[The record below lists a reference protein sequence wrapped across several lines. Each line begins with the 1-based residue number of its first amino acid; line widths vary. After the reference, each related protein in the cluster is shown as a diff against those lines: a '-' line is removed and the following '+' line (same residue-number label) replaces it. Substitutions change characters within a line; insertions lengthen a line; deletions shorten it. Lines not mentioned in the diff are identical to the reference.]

1 MITDGA
7 KTSIPGIRMAIA
19 TADMPAAASVSDP
32 GDWAGAIRQR
42 RKALLQRLGMA
53 SASALIFS
61 PLLGWSLS
69 FAWVIG
75 YFIVQLLDVWVF
87 APIVSGKAEKLR
99 GVRRVAGWAMLSLN
113 AAYFGSLSVPLWLMG
128 GAMGGICSVMLL
140 SAGAIYAVI
149 NAPRSTS
156 VMLMTASIQFLYL
169 AATPVFMAM
178 HGATPGFVTAA
189 AIAVGVFI
197 TYCLSTWQRMNEAR
211 LAESAARVEAEEK
224 RAQAERIM
232 AGRSAFLAAIGH
244 DLRTPISAILTGAA
258 ELERGATDAAAR
270 SQAHLITDAGFMMK
284 AMLDDLLDHAKLDAG
299 HMTVDEVD
307 FNLREL
313 LNQTT
318 RLWRG
323 PARAKGLKLRVEGAA
338 SIPAGVRGDPMRVRQ
353 VLNNL
358 ISNAMKFTE
367 TGSITLRLNAWS
379 EEPAGHAVLI
389 TVEDTGPGMTADQVA
404 RLFTP
409 FDQTTAGVSA
419 QHGGTGLG
427 LAISRQLAELMGGRV
442 TVRTSPGAGASF
454 TLALSLLKG
463 EAVEAP
469 PRALDQDSRD
479 AVARALSGRMTS
491 SSTPTPAAQSLT
503 PTSRPVVSAPT
514 APTIAEAPVPED
526 LSAEA
531 IAARILGPSVASV
544 ETAVTLQPEPVAQDS
559 EDGEDRPMRVL
570 VVDDHDINRRAI
582 QLILQPLGCDISTA
596 ADGMAALK
604 ICENTAFDLI
614 FMDVRMPELDGR
626 ETTRRIRAGD
636 GPNVGVPIIAVTA
649 DTAAE
654 DIAACTEAG
663 MTYFVPKPI
672 TPPMLLG
679 AITHVMT
686 MAQAD
691 EVPGAETVA
700 A

>member
-1 MITDGA
+1 MLAGRA
-7 KTSIPGIRMAIA
+7 KTLIPGTCMAIA
-19 TADMPAAASVSDP
+19 TADMPADAPVAES
-32 GDWAGAIRQR
+32 GDWAVAIRQR
-42 RKALLQRLGMA
+42 RKALLQRLGMGA
-53 SASALIFS
+53 ASALVFS
-61 PLLGWSLS
+61 PLLGWPLS

-75 YFIVQLLDVWVF
+75 YFIVQMLDLWVF
-87 APIVSGKAEKLR
+87 APINSGRAERLR
-99 GVRRVAGWAMLSLN
+99 GLRHAAGWVMLSLN
-113 AAYFGSLSVPLWLMG
+113 AAYFGSLSVPLWLIG
-128 GAMGGICSVMLL
+128 GPMGGICAAMLL
-140 SAGAIYAVI
+140 SAGAIYSVI
-149 NAPRSTS
+149 NAPRSTA
-156 VMLMTASIQFLYL
+156 VMLMTASFQFLYL

-211 LAESAARVEAEEK
+211 LSESAARVEAEEK

-258 ELERGATDAAAR
+258 ELERGATDTAAR

-307 FNLREL
+307 FNLRDL
-313 LNQTT
+313 LNQTA

-338 SIPAGVRGDPMRVRQ
+338 SIPANVRGDPMRVRQ

-367 TGSITLRLNAWS
+367 AGSITLRLNAWS
-379 EEPAGHAVLI
+379 EEPGGHAVLI
-389 TVEDTGPGMTADQVA
+389 AVEDTGPGMTADQVA

-409 FDQTTAGVSA
+409 FDQTMSGVSA
-419 QHGGTGLG
+419 VHGGTGLG
-427 LAISRQLAELMGGRV
+427 LAISRQLADLMGGRV
-442 TVRTSPGAGASF
+442 TVRTTPGVGSSF
-454 TLALSLLKG
+454 TLALRLQPG
-463 EAVEAP
+463 EAVAP
-469 PRALDQDSRD
+469 APQTLDQESRD
-479 AVARALSGRMTS
+479 AVARALSGRPAS
-491 SSTPTPAAQSLT
+491 PATPAPAAQSLT
-503 PTSRPVVSAPT
+503 PSPAVAEPAPAT
-514 APTIAEAPVPED
+514 AGNPDPIAD
-526 LSAEA
+526 
-531 IAARILGPSVASV
+531 
-544 ETAVTLQPEPVAQDS
+544 DS
-559 EDGEDRPMRVL
+559 DEEEGRALRVL

-582 QLILQPLGCDISTA
+582 QLILQPLGCDIATA

-636 GPNVGVPIIAVTA
+636 GPNAGVPIIAVTA
-649 DTAAE
+649 DTAAD
-654 DIAACTEAG
+654 DIAACTDAG

-686 MAQAD
+686 MAQSD
-691 EVPGAETVA
+691 ETAEIETA
-700 A
+700 AA

>member
-1 MITDGA
+1 
-7 KTSIPGIRMAIA
+7 MAIA
-19 TADMPAAASVSDP
+19 TTEMPAEASTAAS
-32 GDWAGAIRQR
+32 GDWASAIRQR

-53 SASALIFS
+53 AACALVFS

-75 YFIVQLLDVWVF
+75 YFIVQLVDLWVF
-87 APIVSGKAEKLR
+87 APINSGRAEHLKGL
-99 GVRRVAGWAMLSLN
+99 RRVAGWVMLTLN
-113 AAYFGSLSVPLWLMG
+113 AAYFGSLSIPLWIIG
-128 GAMGGICSVMLL
+128 GPMGGICAAMLL
-140 SAGAIYAVI
+140 SAGAIYSVI

-156 VMLMTASIQFLYL
+156 VMLMTASVQFLYL
-169 AATPVFMAM
+169 AATPVFMSL

-211 LAESAARVEAEEK
+211 LSESAARIEADQK
-224 RAQAERIM
+224 RMDAERIM
-232 AGRSAFLAAIGH
+232 EGRSAFLAAIGH

-258 ELERGATDAAAR
+258 ELERGAVDGAAR

-299 HMTVDEVD
+299 HMTVDQVD

-338 SIPAGVRGDPMRVRQ
+338 TIPAGVRGDPMRVRQ

-367 TGSITLRLNAWS
+367 TGSITLRLKAWS
-379 EEPAGHAVLI
+379 EEPGGHAVLI
-389 TVEDTGPGMTADQVA
+389 AVEDTGPGMTTDQVA

-409 FDQTTAGVSA
+409 FDQTRSGVSA
-419 QHGGTGLG
+419 AHGGTGLG

-442 TVRTSPGAGASF
+442 TVRTSPGEGSSF
-454 TLALSLLKG
+454 TLALRLLEG
-463 EAVEAP
+463 EAVESAP
-469 PRALDQDSRD
+469 QTLGQESRD
-479 AVARALSGRMTS
+479 VVARALSGRQS
-491 SSTPTPAAQSLT
+491 SPSTPPPAAQSLS
-503 PTSRPVVSAPT
+503 PPLVA
-514 APTIAEAPVPED
+514 
-526 LSAEA
+526 
-531 IAARILGPSVASV
+531 GP
-544 ETAVTLQPEPVAQDS
+544 ETAVECDPATD
-559 EDGEDRPMRVL
+559 EDDGDEGRPMRVL

-582 QLILQPLGCDISTA
+582 QLILQPLGCDIATA

-636 GPNVGVPIIAVTA
+636 GPNAGVPIIAVTA
-649 DTAAE
+649 DTAPD
-654 DIAACTEAG
+654 DIAACTAAG

-686 MAQAD
+686 MAQSD
-691 EVPGAETVA
+691 EAAEIETA
-700 A
+700 AA

>member
-1 MITDGA
+1 
-7 KTSIPGIRMAIA
+7 MAIA
-19 TADMPAAASVSDP
+19 EADMPAAVSVADT

-75 YFIVQLLDVWVF
+75 YFIVQLLDLWVF
-87 APIVSGKAEKLR
+87 APIVSGKAEQLR
-99 GVRRVAGWAMLSLN
+99 GARRLAGWMMLSVN

-156 VMLMTASIQFLYL
+156 VMLMTATIQFLYL

-211 LAESAARVEAEEK
+211 LAESSARVEAEEK

-299 HMTVDEVD
+299 HMTVDQVD

-338 SIPAGVRGDPMRVRQ
+338 SIPASVRGDPMRVRQ

-379 EEPAGHAVLI
+379 EEPGGHAVLI
-389 TVEDTGPGMTADQVA
+389 AVEDTGPGMTVEQVA

-409 FDQTTAGVSA
+409 FDQTMAGVSA

-442 TVRTSPGAGASF
+442 TVRTRPGEGASF
-454 TLALSLLKG
+454 TLSLSLLQG
-463 EAVEAP
+463 QAVAAAP
-469 PRALDQDSRD
+469 TALDQESRD
-479 AVARALSGRMTS
+479 AVARALSGRMNS
-491 SSTPTPAAQSLT
+491 ASAPAPAAQALK
-503 PTSRPVVSAPT
+503 PAPRPEAAP
-514 APTIAEAPVPED
+514 APAPED
-526 LSAEA
+526 LSPEA
-531 IAARILGPSVASV
+531 IAARILGPAAAPV
-544 ETAVTLQPEPVAQDS
+544 ETAVTTAPPPAPLPDEGEAD
-559 EDGEDRPMRVL
+559 EDRPMRVL

-604 ICENTAFDLI
+604 ICEQTAFDLI

-636 GPNVGVPIIAVTA
+636 GPNAGVPIIAVTA
-649 DTAAE
+649 DTSPD
-654 DIAACTEAG
+654 DIAACTDAG

-686 MAQAD
+686 MAQSD
-691 EVPGAETVA
+691 EVPGAETA
-700 A
+700 AA

>member
-1 MITDGA
+1 MITGRV
-7 KTSIPGIRMAIA
+7 KKPIPGIRMAISA
-19 TADMPAAASVSDP
+19 ADMPADAAVADS

-53 SASALIFS
+53 SASALVFS

-75 YFIVQLLDVWVF
+75 YFIVQLLDLWVF

-99 GVRRVAGWAMLSLN
+99 GVRRVAGWAILSLN
-113 AAYFGSLSVPLWLMG
+113 AAYFGSLSVPLWLIG
-128 GAMGGICSVMLL
+128 GVMGGICAVMLL
-140 SAGAIYAVI
+140 SAGSIYSVI

-156 VMLMTASIQFLYL
+156 VMLMTASVQFLYL

-178 HGATPGFVTAA
+178 HGATAGFVTAA

-197 TYCLSTWQRMNEAR
+197 TYCLSTYQRMNEAR

-224 RAQAERIM
+224 RAEAEEIM

-258 ELERGATDAAAR
+258 ELERGATDAGAR
-270 SQAHLITDAGFMMK
+270 SQAHLITDAGLMMK

-307 FNLREL
+307 FNLRDL
-313 LNQTT
+313 LNQTA

-323 PARAKGLKLRVEGAA
+323 PARAKGLKLRVDGAA
-338 SIPAGVRGDPMRVRQ
+338 TVPAAVRGDPMRIRQ

-358 ISNAMKFTE
+358 ISNAMKFTG

-379 EEPAGHAVLI
+379 EEPGSHAVLI
-389 TVEDTGPGMTADQVA
+389 TVEDTGPGMTVDQVA

-409 FDQTTAGVSA
+409 FDQTMSGVSA
-419 QHGGTGLG
+419 VHGGTGLG

-442 TVRTSPGAGASF
+442 TVRTRPGEGSSF
-454 TLALSLLKG
+454 TLALSLVQG

-469 PRALDQDSRD
+469 PQTLDQESRD
-479 AVARALSGRMTS
+479 AVARALSGRMTGAS
-491 SSTPTPAAQSLT
+491 APAPAAQSLV
-503 PTSRPVVSAPT
+503 PTNQLAAAP
-514 APTIAEAPVPED
+514 IEMAEAD
-526 LSAEA
+526 
-531 IAARILGPSVASV
+531 
-544 ETAVTLQPEPVAQDS
+544 PVADED
-559 EDGEDRPMRVL
+559 EDGRPMRVL

-582 QLILQPLGCDISTA
+582 QLILQPLGCDVATA

-604 ICENTAFDLI
+604 ICEHTGFDLI

-626 ETTRRIRAGD
+626 EATRRIRAGN
-636 GPNVGVPIIAVTA
+636 GPNAGVPIIAVTA

-654 DIAACTEAG
+654 DIAACTDAG

-686 MAQAD
+686 MAQTD
-691 EVPGAETVA
+691 ETPEAETVA

>member
-1 MITDGA
+1 M
-7 KTSIPGIRMAIA
+7 A
-19 TADMPAAASVSDP
+19 TAKAERHAGAPVADG

-42 RKALLQRLGMA
+42 RKSLLQRLALAAALG
-53 SASALIFS
+53 LIFG
-61 PLLGWSLS
+61 PVLGWSLS
-69 FAWVIG
+69 FGWFVG
-75 YFIVQLLDVWVF
+75 YLAVQALDLWIF
-87 APIVSGKAEKLR
+87 APITSGKADQLHGLR
-99 GVRRVAGWAMLSLN
+99 RLAGSTSLVLN
-113 AAYFGSLSVPLWLMG
+113 AAYFCGLSVPLWLVG
-128 GAMGGICSVMLL
+128 GPAGGVCAILLL
-140 SAGAIYAVI
+140 SGAAVYAVG
-149 NAPRSTS
+149 NASSSRSA
-156 VMLMTASIQFLYL
+156 MLMTTSSPLLYL
-169 AATPVFMAM
+169 AMTPVFMASQ
-178 HGATPGFVTAA
+178 GATSGMLTIATFSAGAFV
-189 AIAVGVFI
+189 VFS
-197 TYCLSTWQRMNEAR
+197 LSTWRRMNQAHRSERAAGIEAQTKR
-211 LAESAARVEAEEK
+211 LE
-224 RAQAERIM
+224 AERIM
-232 AGRSAFLAAIGH
+232 AGRSAFLAVIGH

-284 AMLDDLLDHAKLDAG
+284 ALLDDLLDHAKLDAG
-299 HMTVDEVD
+299 HMTVDQVD

-313 LNQTT
+313 LSQTVL
-318 RLWRG
+318 LWRS

-338 SIPAGVRGDPMRVRQ
+338 NMPSAVRGDPMRVRQ

-379 EEPAGHAVLI
+379 EEPGGHAVLI
-389 TVEDTGPGMTADQVA
+389 AVEDTGPGMTAEQVA

-409 FDQTTAGVSA
+409 FDQTMAGVSA
-419 QHGGTGLG
+419 QFGGTGLG

-442 TVRTSPGAGASF
+442 TVRTRPGEGASF
-454 TLALSLLKG
+454 TLSLSLLQGK
-463 EAVEAP
+463 AVAAAP
-469 PRALDQDSRD
+469 TTLDQESRD
-479 AVARALSGRMTS
+479 AVARALSGRMTRS
-491 SSTPTPAAQSLT
+491 SAPAPAAQSLA
-503 PTSRPVVSAPT
+503 PVPRPVATAEPASAPQ
-514 APTIAEAPVPED
+514 PED
-526 LSAEA
+526 LSPEA
-531 IAARILGPSVASV
+531 IAARILGPAAEPAAS
-544 ETAVTLQPEPVAQDS
+544 TVTTEPQPAPMLDEGA
-559 EDGEDRPMRVL
+559 EEEDRPMRVL

-604 ICENTAFDLI
+604 ICEQTAFDLI

-626 ETTRRIRAGD
+626 ETTRRIRAGG
-636 GPNVGVPIIAVTA
+636 GPNAGVPIIAVTA
-649 DTAAE
+649 DTSSE
-654 DIAACTEAG
+654 DIAACTDAG

>member
-1 MITDGA
+1 
-7 KTSIPGIRMAIA
+7 MAIA
-19 TADMPAAASVSDP
+19 TADMPAAASVADP

-42 RKALLQRLGMA
+42 RKALLQRLGMGA
-53 SASALIFS
+53 ASALIFS

-69 FAWVIG
+69 FAWVVG
-75 YFIVQLLDVWVF
+75 YFVVQLLDLWVF
-87 APIVSGKAEKLR
+87 APIISGKAERLR
-99 GVRRVAGWAMLSLN
+99 GVRRVAGWVMLSLN
-113 AAYFGSLSVPLWLMG
+113 AAYFGSLSVPLWLIG
-128 GAMGGICSVMLL
+128 GVFGGICAVMLL
-140 SAGAIYAVI
+140 SAAAIYAVV
-149 NAPRSTS
+149 NAPRSSS
-156 VMLMTASIQFLYL
+156 VMLMTATIQFLYL
-169 AATPVFMAM
+169 AATPVFMAV

-189 AIAVGVFI
+189 AIAVGIFV
-197 TYCLSTWQRMNEAR
+197 TYCLSTWQRMNDAQ

-270 SQAHLITDAGFMMK
+270 SQSRLITDAGFMMK

-307 FNLREL
+307 FNLRDL

-323 PARAKGLKLRVEGAA
+323 PARVKGLKLRVEGAA
-338 SIPAGVRGDPMRVRQ
+338 LIPAGVRGDPMRVRQ

-358 ISNAMKFTE
+358 ISNAMKFTA

-379 EEPAGHAVLI
+379 EEPGGHAVLI
-389 TVEDTGPGMTADQVA
+389 EIADTGPGLTEDQMT

-409 FDQTTAGVSA
+409 FDQTMDGVSA
-419 QHGGTGLG
+419 LHGGTGLG
-427 LAISRQLAELMGGRV
+427 LAISRQLAELMGGRL
-442 TVRTSPGAGASF
+442 TVRSHPGAGAQF
-454 TLALSLLKG
+454 TLALRLLPG
-463 EAVEAP
+463 EAVAAAP
-469 PRALDQDSRD
+469 TVLDHESRD
-479 AVARALSGRMTS
+479 AVARALSGRPTS
-491 SSTPTPAAQSLT
+491 PSTPGPAAQSLN
-503 PTSRPVVSAPT
+503 PAPRPVVA
-514 APTIAEAPVPED
+514 AEPPAARVPED

-531 IAARILGPSVASV
+531 IAARILGPAADPVATTVAS
-544 ETAVTLQPEPVAQDS
+544 APDPAPVTDEGE
-559 EDGEDRPMRVL
+559 EDGGRPMRVL

-582 QLILQPLGCDISTA
+582 QLILQPLGCDIATA

-604 ICENTAFDLI
+604 ICEHTAFDLI

-636 GPNVGVPIIAVTA
+636 GPNAGVPIIAVTA
-649 DTAAE
+649 DTSPD
-654 DIAACTEAG
+654 DIAACTDAG

-686 MAQAD
+686 MAQA
-691 EVPGAETVA
+691 EEIPEAETVA

>member
-1 MITDGA
+1 MALA
-7 KTSIPGIRMAIA
+7 KAE
-19 TADMPAAASVSDP
+19 MPADATVADT

-42 RKALLQRLGMA
+42 RQSLLQRLGMA
-53 SASALIFS
+53 AASALIFS

-75 YFIVQLLDVWVF
+75 YFVVQMVDLWVF
-87 APIVSGKAEKLR
+87 APINNGKAEKLHGLR
-99 GVRRVAGWAMLSLN
+99 GIAGWIMLTVN
-113 AAYFGSLSVPLWLMG
+113 AAYFGSLSVPLWFIG
-128 GAMGGICSVMLL
+128 GPMGGICAAMLL
-140 SAGAIYAVI
+140 SAGAIYSVV

-156 VMLMTASIQFLYL
+156 VMLMTASVQFLYL
-169 AATPVFMAM
+169 AATPVFMAI

-211 LAESAARVEAEEK
+211 LSESAARIEADQK
-224 RAQAERIM
+224 RMDAERIM

-258 ELERGATDAAAR
+258 ELERGATEAAAR
-270 SQAHLITDAGFMMK
+270 SQARLITDAGFMMK
-284 AMLDDLLDHAKLDAG
+284 AMLDDLLDHAKLEAG
-299 HMTVDEVD
+299 HMTVDQVD

-338 SIPAGVRGDPMRVRQ
+338 AIPANVRGDPMRVRQ

-358 ISNAMKFTE
+358 ISNAMKFTS

-379 EEPAGHAVLI
+379 EEPGGHAVLI
-389 TVEDTGPGMTADQVA
+389 AVEDTGPGMTPEQVA

-409 FDQTTAGVSA
+409 FDQTMAGVSA
-419 QHGGTGLG
+419 VHGGTGLG

-442 TVRTSPGAGASF
+442 TVRTRPGEGASF
-454 TLALSLLKG
+454 TLALRLVQG
-463 EAVEAP
+463 EALAAAP
-469 PRALDQDSRD
+469 KALDQESRD
-479 AVARALSGRMTS
+479 AVARALSGRLTGS
-491 SSTPTPAAQSLT
+491 SAPTPAAQSLVPAVEPAMSPT
-503 PTSRPVVSAPT
+503 P
-514 APTIAEAPVPED
+514 E
-526 LSAEA
+526 
-531 IAARILGPSVASV
+531 IAAPG
-544 ETAVTLQPEPVAQDS
+544 PVAVAEPDPVLDDGD
-559 EDGEDRPMRVL
+559 EDEGRPMRVL

-582 QLILQPLGCDISTA
+582 QLILQPLGCDIATA

-604 ICENTAFDLI
+604 ICEQTAFDLI

-636 GPNVGVPIIAVTA
+636 GPNAGVPIIAVTA
-649 DTAAE
+649 DTAPE
-654 DIAACTEAG
+654 DIAACTAAG

-686 MAQAD
+686 MAQAE
-691 EVPGAETVA
+691 EVPEAETVA

>member
-1 MITDGA
+1 MIVGRA
-7 KTSIPGIRMAIA
+7 NLPFPGTRMANA
-19 TADMPAAASVSDP
+19 TADLTADGSAARID
-32 GDWAGAIRQR
+32 DWASAIRQR
-42 RKALLQRLGMA
+42 RKSLLQRFGMA
-53 SASALIFS
+53 AACALIFS

-69 FAWVIG
+69 LAWVAG
-75 YFIVQLLDVWVF
+75 YFVVQLVDLWVF
-87 APIVSGKAEKLR
+87 APINGGRAEQLR
-99 GVRRVAGWAMLSLN
+99 GLRKAAGWLILTVN
-113 AAYFGSLSVPLWLMG
+113 AAYFGSLSVPLWLIG
-128 GAMGGICSVMLL
+128 GPMGGICAAMLL
-140 SAGAIYAVI
+140 SAGAIYSVI

-156 VMLMTASIQFLYL
+156 VMLMTASVQFVYL
-169 AATPVFMAM
+169 AATPVFMAV

-211 LAESAARVEAEEK
+211 QSESAARIEADQK
-224 RAQAERIM
+224 RMDAERIM

-258 ELERGATDAAAR
+258 ELERGAGDGAAR
-270 SQAHLITDAGFMMK
+270 SQARLITDAGFMMK

-299 HMTVDEVD
+299 HMTVDQVD
-307 FNLREL
+307 FNLRDL
-313 LNQTT
+313 LNQTA

-338 SIPAGVRGDPMRVRQ
+338 SIPAAVRGDPMRVRQ

-367 TGSITLRLNAWS
+367 TGSVTLRLKAWS

-389 TVEDTGPGMTADQVA
+389 EIEDTGPGLTPDQMA
-404 RLFTP
+404 RLFNP
-409 FDQTTAGVSA
+409 FDQTMEGISA
-419 QHGGTGLG
+419 VHGGSGLG
-427 LAISRQLAELMGGRV
+427 LAISRQLAELMGGKL
-442 TVRTSPGAGASF
+442 TVRSRPGAGASF
-454 TLALSLLKG
+454 TLSLRLQPG
-463 EAVEAP
+463 EAGGIST
-469 PRALDQDSRD
+469 ALDQASRD
-479 AVARALSGRMTS
+479 AVACTLSGPLS
-491 SSTPTPAAQSLT
+491 SPATPGPAPRTLGSAGVPAPAGTVAAVASTPQ
-503 PTSRPVVSAPT
+503 
-514 APTIAEAPVPED
+514 
-526 LSAEA
+526 
-531 IAARILGPSVASV
+531 
-544 ETAVTLQPEPVAQDS
+544 AQDG
-559 EDGEDRPMRVL
+559 DGDEGRPMRVL

-582 QLILQPLGCDISTA
+582 QLILQPLGCDIATA

-604 ICENTAFDLI
+604 ICEHTAFDLI

-636 GPNVGVPIIAVTA
+636 GPNGGVPIIAVTA
-649 DTAAE
+649 DTAPD
-654 DIAACTEAG
+654 DIAACTDAG

-691 EVPGAETVA
+691 EVAEAEAVA

>member
-1 MITDGA
+1 MITERAG
-7 KTSIPGIRMAIA
+7 TPISGNRMAIA
-19 TADMPAAASVSDP
+19 AANLPAEATVADSS
-32 GDWAGAIRQR
+32 DWAGAIRQR

-75 YFIVQLLDVWVF
+75 YFIIQLLDLWVF
-87 APIVSGKAEKLR
+87 APIIGGKTDRLNGA
-99 GVRRVAGWAMLSLN
+99 RRVAGWVMLSLN
-113 AAYFGSLSVPLWLMG
+113 AAYFGSLSVPLWLIG
-128 GAMGGICSVMLL
+128 GTMGGICAVMLL
-140 SAGAIYAVI
+140 SAGSIYAVI

-156 VMLMTASIQFLYL
+156 VMLMTATIQFFYL
-169 AATPVFMAM
+169 AATPVFMAI

-224 RAQAERIM
+224 RAQAEQIM

-299 HMTVDEVD
+299 HMTVDQVD
-307 FNLREL
+307 FNLRDL

-338 SIPAGVRGDPMRVRQ
+338 TIPAAVRGDPMRVRQ

-367 TGSITLRLNAWS
+367 TGSITLRLNAWT
-379 EEPAGHAVLI
+379 EEPGGHAVLI
-389 TVEDTGPGMTADQVA
+389 AVEDTGPGMTAEQVA

-409 FDQTTAGVSA
+409 FDQTMAGVSA

-442 TVRTSPGAGASF
+442 TVRTRPGDGASF
-454 TLALSLLKG
+454 TLALTLLKG

-469 PRALDQDSRD
+469 PRVLDQDSRD
-479 AVARALSGRMTS
+479 AVARALSGRMTGS
-491 SSTPTPAAQSLT
+491 SAPVPVAQSLVPAAQPET
-503 PTSRPVVSAPT
+503 APAPEIAAPGPVVPAAP
-514 APTIAEAPVPED
+514 E
-526 LSAEA
+526 
-531 IAARILGPSVASV
+531 
-544 ETAVTLQPEPVAQDS
+544 PEPVADE
-559 EDGEDRPMRVL
+559 EDEGRPMRVL

-582 QLILQPLGCDISTA
+582 QLILQPLGCDIATA

-636 GPNVGVPIIAVTA
+636 GPNAGVPIIAVTA
-649 DTAAE
+649 DTSPD
-654 DIAACTEAG
+654 DIAACTDAG

-686 MAQAD
+686 MAQA
-691 EVPGAETVA
+691 EESSGLETA
-700 A
+700 AA